1 MQDNYRLEKI
11 TTDENGE
18 VISTNVCTFT
28 AETLTDLLDNMTY
41 FVAGCSF
48 TYVAQLE
55 AVNHSEMT
63 RTSANEEQY
72 SFNLDIDDY
81 DPVDISLSWESA

>member
-63 RTSANEEQY
+63 RAPANEEQY
-72 SFNLDIDDY
+72 SFNLGPAFYDTDDL
-81 DPVDISLSWESA
+81 DVFASA